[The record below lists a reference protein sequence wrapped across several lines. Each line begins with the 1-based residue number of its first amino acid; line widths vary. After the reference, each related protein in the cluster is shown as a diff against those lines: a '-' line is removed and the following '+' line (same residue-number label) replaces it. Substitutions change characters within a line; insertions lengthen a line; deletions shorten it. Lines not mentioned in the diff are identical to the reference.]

1 MAGVTDGVRNSNV
14 FSAMGKDLAVT
25 KLAKSN
31 MTQDELDAAIDF
43 IQLTTTVVGIAD
55 DTTGGFNAG
64 ASDNMHILTEG
75 GVAPAAGSDFGVGS
89 TGITSSVVAF
99 FAAE

>member
-1 MAGVTDGVRNSNV
+1 MAVFTGGVRNANV
-14 FSAMGKDLAVT
+14 FSAMGKDLAIT

-43 IQLTTTVVGIAD
+43 ISLTTVVVGIAD

-64 ASDNMHILTEG
+64 VSDAVHVLTEG
-75 GVAPAAGSDFGVGS
+75 GIAPAAGSDFGVGS
-89 TGITSSVVAF
+89 TGITSTVVAY
-99 FAAE
+99 FAA